1 MNAPTLTTI
10 TKAEARAAKGMVATK
25 DVHATMAGVSM
36 LENGGNAVDAAVA
49 ACFAVGVVEP
59 ASSGIGG
66 GGYLVYQVG
75 DRGGVVGF
83 PMKGPLATT
92 PDMYELTGE
101 AAVGNF
107 GWAGVVNDENLEGYR
122 SIAVPGAVA
131 GLCEAHRRLGKLPL
145 AEVLAPAVSLAR
157 DGHAPGWH
165 NIYSLGLM
173 AGKLL
178 KYQELRRVFMPGG
191 NLPAGDLTSLANF
204 RQPELADVLE
214 AIGRDGPEAFY
225 TGDIARA
232 LVSDIQA
239 NGGILSERDLAEYAP
254 FVWDGGLEFSYS
266 GHTVRVPPFACAG
279 TTSAMTLLLSDAS
292 DIRSLAHNSA
302 DALHQ
307 YIWAARLAYAD
318 RFRFMADPSFVDVPW
333 EGLVSEGYTQLR
345 RESISPDRLGTVDHG
360 DPWAFE
366 DRSPNEV
373 LEASAPALD
382 SGTTHLCAMDADGNA
397 VSLTNTIR
405 GK

>member
-1 MNAPTLTTI
+1 MNSPTLTTI
-10 TKAEARAAKGMVATK
+10 SKTEARAANGMVATK

-75 DRGGVVGF
+75 DRGGVIGF
-83 PMKGPLATT
+83 PMKGPLAAT

-145 AEVLAPAVSLAR
+145 SEVLAPAVSLAR
-157 DGHAPGWH
+157 DGHSPGWH

-173 AGKLL
+173 AGKLFL
-178 KYQELRRVFMPGG
+178 HEELRRVFMPGG
-191 NLPAGDLTSLANF
+191 NLPAGDLTSLADF

-214 AIGRDGPEAFY
+214 TVGREGAKAFY

-232 LVSDIQA
+232 LVSDIQD
-239 NGGILSERDLAEYAP
+239 NGGILSDRDLAEYAP
-254 FVWDGGLEFSYS
+254 FVWDGGLEFYLLRPHGPSS
-266 GHTVRVPPFACAG
+266 PVRMRGHHLRYDPALGRRSRHPLAG
-279 TTSAMTLLLSDAS
+279 A
-292 DIRSLAHNSA
+292 
-302 DALHQ
+302 
-307 YIWAARLAYAD
+307 
-318 RFRFMADPSFVDVPW
+318 
-333 EGLVSEGYTQLR
+333 QLR
-345 RESISPDRLGTVDHG
+345 RRPAQVRLGREAGIRRQVPVHG
-360 DPWAFE
+360 RPVF
-366 DRSPNEV
+366 R
-373 LEASAPALD
+373 
-382 SGTTHLCAMDADGNA
+382 
-397 VSLTNTIR
+397 
-405 GK
+405 

>member
-1 MNAPTLTTI
+1 
-10 TKAEARAAKGMVATK
+10 MVATK

-36 LENGGNAVDAAVA
+36 LESGGNAVDAAVA

-83 PMKGPLATT
+83 PMKGPLAAT

-145 AEVLAPAVSLAR
+145 SEVLAPAVSLAR
-157 DGHAPGWH
+157 EGHSPGWH

-173 AGKLL
+173 AGKLFL
-178 KYQELRRVFMPGG
+178 HEELRRVFMPGG
-191 NLPAGDLTSLANF
+191 SLPAGDLTSLANF
-204 RQPELADVLE
+204 RQPKLADVLE
-214 AIGRDGPEAFY
+214 TIGRDGPESFY

-232 LVSDIQA
+232 LVSDIQD
-239 NGGILSERDLAEYAP
+239 NGGMLSERDLAEYAP

-279 TTSAMTLLLSDAS
+279 TTSAMTLLMADAAGVRDRWITTPLKPCTGTSGPPGWHTPTGSNTCPTPLSWTFRGRDWS
-292 DIRSLAHNSA
+292 RMGYTHVCGGSLYRRINSA
-302 DALHQ
+302 EVE
-307 YIWAARLAYAD
+307 
-318 RFRFMADPSFVDVPW
+318 P
-333 EGLVSEGYTQLR
+333 
-345 RESISPDRLGTVDHG
+345 G

-366 DRSPNEV
+366 DRPSRRRYSKPAPRPSTPAPPTCARWTGTV
-373 LEASAPALD
+373 TPSRSRTRSWPDSAP
-382 SGTTHLCAMDADGNA
+382 
-397 VSLTNTIR
+397 VSSRRAR
-405 GK
+405 GSS

>member
-1 MNAPTLTTI
+1 MNSPTLTTI
-10 TKAEARAAKGMVATK
+10 SKTEARAANGMVATK

-75 DRGGVVGF
+75 DRGGVIGF
-83 PMKGPLATT
+83 PMKGPLAAT

-145 AEVLAPAVSLAR
+145 SEVLAPAVSLAR
-157 DGHAPGWH
+157 DGHSPGWH

-173 AGKLL
+173 AGKLFL
-178 KYQELRRVFMPGG
+178 HEELRRVFMPGG
-191 NLPAGDLTSLANF
+191 NLPAGDLTSLADF

-214 AIGRDGPEAFY
+214 TVGREGAKAFY

-232 LVSDIQA
+232 LVSDIQD
-239 NGGILSERDLAEYAP
+239 NGGILSDRDLAEYAP
-254 FVWDGGLEFSYS
+254 FVWDGGLEFTYS

-279 TTSAMTLLLSDAS
+279 TTSAMTLLCQTQPT
-292 DIRSLAHNSA
+292 SA
-302 DALHQ
+302 RWRTTPQ
-307 YIWAARLAYAD
+307 T
-318 RFRFMADPSFVDVPW
+318 PC
-333 EGLVSEGYTQLR
+333 T
-345 RESISPDRLGTVDHG
+345 GT
-360 DPWAFE
+360 
-366 DRSPNEV
+366 
-373 LEASAPALD
+373 
-382 SGTTHLCAMDADGNA
+382 SGPRGWHTPTGSGSWPTPL
-397 VSLTNTIR
+397 LWTFR
-405 GK
+405 GKGWCRRDTLS